1 MACGASHAVQPT
13 SSIRYTAFQLH
24 IQQEKLPQNG
34 KALFDKLKELAIPD
48 TQESKNKARLMI
60 ENFKMK
66 KGESFE
72 AATYRIKHLII
83 DYEKMGADCV
93 GARHTHPQRAHRE
106 ASGMMLA
113 FICTRPRAHP

>member
-1 MACGASHAVQPT
+1 MPRVQRALIWHAAQATLYNRLVQFATPHFSYIYNKT
-13 SSIRYTAFQLH
+13 
-24 IQQEKLPQNG
+24 KLPQNG

-72 AATYRIKHLII
+72 AATYRIKHLIS
-83 DYEKMGADCV
+83 DW
-93 GARHTHPQRAHRE
+93 
-106 ASGMMLA
+106 
-113 FICTRPRAHP
+113 